1 MLVEMAEREDWTLLD
16 FDLLTV
22 EEIGKSVVALAREFD
37 GLVDVRRPELEGAA
51 GASAQDLVERMFPRG
66 GETFG
71 GRVLLL
77 WPSSPPAAVGPGSF
91 HHEILE
97 RVGGVPAIEEGSAY
111 IELDAEDV
119 LGLAPDGIVLIAA
132 RELAIGATVG
142 LVAAVPLMAAGMA
155 GRLVDFAGAAR
166 GTYGALFSIVAA
178 AVFFGID
185 GHVAAVAAIGES
197 FRAVP
202 VSAVTGAREAVG
214 GLIGAAVKLA
224 IPWLVTAAVVEIAV
238 GVGVR
243 VAGRSALQAPVGAAV
258 PATIAMMTAALVG
271 TFAVG
276 VAALVR

>member
-1 MLVEMAEREDWTLLD
+1 M
-16 FDLLTV
+16 TV
-22 EEIGKSVVALAREFD
+22 VVLALR
-37 GLVDVRRPELEGAA
+37 GAA
-51 GASAQDLVERMFPRG
+51 AIA
-66 GETFG
+66 
-71 GRVLLL
+71 VLTTL
-77 WPSSPPAAVGPGSF
+77 
-91 HHEILE
+91 
-97 RVGGVPAIEEGSAY
+97 VGGIPRV
-111 IELDAEDV
+111 V
-119 LGLAPDGIVLIAA
+119 RLGLAAATGLWTAMLLGTVPEGDGIVLIAA
-132 RELAIGATVG
+132 RVLAIGATVG

-155 GRLVDFAGAAR
+155 GRLVDFAGVAR

-214 GLIGAAVKLA
+214 GLVGAAVTLA

-243 VAGRSALQAPVGAAV
+243 VAGRSALLAPVGAAV